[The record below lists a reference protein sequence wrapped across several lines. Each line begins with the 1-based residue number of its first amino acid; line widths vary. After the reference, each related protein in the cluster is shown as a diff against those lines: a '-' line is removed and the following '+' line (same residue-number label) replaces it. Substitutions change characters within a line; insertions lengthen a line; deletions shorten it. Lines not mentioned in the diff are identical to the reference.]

1 MAEKQMLKAIIG
13 VAPINVLF
21 VTNQVRIPGQTD
33 RWLSDKG
40 LSWGKV
46 GVEQFAEWQNSDGV
60 IGTVVVDTTEIKP
73 SQREK
78 VLGVLRELE
87 QVDTAAILLN
97 NEIEFPFEEF
107 ELAGLLESAWPEEI
121 ESRIEANLE
130 YHKDPAERVEQTKKP
145 EADLEQDRS
154 YQLKMAGQVQQCFL
168 PQRLPDSKRLR
179 WGTVFQ
185 PADCV
190 SGDIY
195 DIARLDEQHIGFY
208 IADVVGHSMPAAL
221 LTMFLKQV
229 IRMRETIG
237 NDYQI
242 FEPLEVIRDLNRKM
256 VKQHL
261 RGCLFVTCCY
271 CLLNFDTLEVNYSRA
286 GHPYPILI
294 RKGCKPEQL
303 ESRGGLL
310 GVFYNA
316 GFEQKTIQLAA
327 GDKLFL
333 YSDGAQYSVSDCTK
347 QGESVFTEQFNS
359 IADLPVEQM
368 MSEFDAMVKNQ
379 EVDGAQ
385 VDDITA
391 IGLEIL

>member
-46 GVEQFAEWQNSDGV
+46 GVEQFAEWQESDGV

-78 VLGVLRELE
+78 VLGVLKELE
-87 QVDTAAILLN
+87 QVKTAAILLN
-97 NEIEFPFEEF
+97 NEIDFPFDEF

-130 YHKDPAERVEQTKKP
+130 YHKDPAERIEQTKKP

-168 PQRLPDSKRLR
+168 PQRLPDNKRLR

-237 NDYQI
+237 NEYQI

-261 RGCLFVTCCY
+261 RGCLFATCCY

-333 YSDGAQYSVSDCTK
+333 YSDGAQSSVSNCTE

-359 IADLPVEQM
+359 IADLSVEQM

-379 EVDGAQ
+379 EVDATQ